1 MAIYLERKGIAADAE
16 PVGLLTEG
24 AAGIAA
30 IVLAVIALAGV
41 STGALASITT
51 IIIGV
56 ALMVQAFNTAAEVGK
71 AHSASASDAAPTA
84 VDLSMGFGGEIMI
97 YIAAGLTGIIL
108 GILGLVGIHTG
119 YLLAAA
125 LIVFGA
131 ALILSSATANQAVTI
146 GTGFGS
152 RPQVNHSAGAVSG
165 LEVMIGFAAIVLGI
179 LSLVLASTSVL
190 ILVGFIAVGAALLMV
205 SASFSGA
212 VARLFATTP

>member
-1 MAIYLERKGIAADAE
+1 MAIYMERKGIAADAE

-56 ALMVQAFNTAAEVGK
+56 ALMVQAFNAAAEVGK
-71 AHSASASDAAPTA
+71 AHFASASEAAPTA
-84 VDLSMGFGGEIMI
+84 VDPSMGFGGEIMI

-108 GILGLVGIHTG
+108 GILGLVGLHTG

-131 ALILSSATANQAVTI
+131 ALILSSATATQAVTI
-146 GTGFGS
+146 PTGFGAQ
-152 RPQVNHSAGAVSG
+152 PQVNHSAGAVSG
-165 LEVMIGFAAIVLGI
+165 LEVMVGFVAIVLGI
-179 LSLVLASTSVL
+179 LSLVLVSTSAL

>member
-1 MAIYLERKGIAADAE
+1 MAIYMERKGIAADAE
-16 PVGLLTEG
+16 PIGLLTEG

-56 ALMVQAFNTAAEVGK
+56 ALMLQAFNAAAEVGK
-71 AHSASASDAAPTA
+71 AHFAFASEAAPTA
-84 VDLSMGFGGEIMI
+84 VDPSMEFGGEIVI

-108 GILGLVGIHTG
+108 GILGLIGIHTW

-131 ALILSSATANQAVTI
+131 ALILSSATATQAVTI
-146 GTGFGS
+146 RTGFGS
-152 RPQVNHSAGAVSG
+152 NRK
-165 LEVMIGFAAIVLGI
+165 
-179 LSLVLASTSVL
+179 
-190 ILVGFIAVGAALLMV
+190 
-205 SASFSGA
+205 
-212 VARLFATTP
+212 